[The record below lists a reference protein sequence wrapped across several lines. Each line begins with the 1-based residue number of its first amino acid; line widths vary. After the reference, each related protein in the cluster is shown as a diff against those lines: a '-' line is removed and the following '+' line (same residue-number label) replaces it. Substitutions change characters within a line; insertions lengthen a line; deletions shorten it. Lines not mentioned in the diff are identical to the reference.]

1 MSKNRTEVF
10 IEFLGADTSVPKVRH
25 TMCVV
30 ICFIA
35 PVVMGL
41 GVWWWLPDHGW
52 PLLCQIAAP
61 LFGFGASVLW
71 LLWPWFRTDIETA
84 HRVMVV
90 TSREIDH
97 DGEPIS
103 EEPSEIKVTPIGS
116 ILDKAEKGSYR
127 YVGGALALSWLL
139 TLIPIVQAARD
150 PAPPPKMSRSYR
162 EAFRSSRRLFISI
175 ARSLAIF
182 PEIKSHRG
190 SARQLSESSP
200 PKLMRLSVES
210 SRRGNL

>member
-30 ICFIA
+30 ICLIA

-150 PAPPPKMSRSYR
+150 PAPPSEDVAILSRSLQELASAVHQHSQKLGDLSRDQAPSRVSEATIR
-162 EAFRSSRRLFISI
+162 EVSAKIDALERRI
-175 ARSLAIF
+175 
-182 PEIKSHRG
+182 
-190 SARQLSESSP
+190 P
-200 PKLMRLSVES
+200 PPR
-210 SRRGNL
+210 